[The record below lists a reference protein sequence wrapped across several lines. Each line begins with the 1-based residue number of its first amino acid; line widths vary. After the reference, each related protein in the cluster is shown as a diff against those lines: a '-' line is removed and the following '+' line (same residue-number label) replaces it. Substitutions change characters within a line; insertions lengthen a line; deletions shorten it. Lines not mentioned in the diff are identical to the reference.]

1 MRGFEHGDARDI
13 DAESLRMSA
22 DELGLGDAGYR
33 EVLEAA
39 PDAIVIVGGDG
50 RILFVNRQTERL
62 FGYAREELLGQ
73 LIEKLVPDRFRGH
86 HTSQRS
92 AYVASPRVRPMAAAL
107 ELYGLRKNASEFAA
121 EISLSPIDSTKERRV
136 IATIRDV
143 SERRRFERQRRDRDE
158 SEVTY
163 SGPRVLKWRELEL
176 DQARHRVFIAG
187 AELVLPPLEF
197 CLAVTL
203 LKSPGRSFTHAELLQ
218 LVWDAAPEV
227 EAPTVD
233 RHVRRLRELLGEYGQ
248 AIETMHGY
256 GYRWRLEA

>member
-1 MRGFEHGDARDI
+1 M
-13 DAESLRMSA
+13 

-62 FGYAREELLGQ
+62 FGYAREELLGE
-73 LIEKLVPDRFRGH
+73 LIEKLVPDRFRGQ
-86 HTSQRS
+86 HTSQRK
-92 AYVASPRVRPMAAAL
+92 AYAASPRVRPMAAAL
-107 ELYGLRKNASEFAA
+107 ELYGLRRDSTEFAA
-121 EISLSPIDSTKERRV
+121 EISLSPIDSTQGRRV

-143 SERRRFERQRRDRDE
+143 SERKRFERQRRDRE
-158 SEVTY
+158 ASLEHAPMPATSEVNY

-187 AELVLPPLEF
+187 VELVLPPLEY

-203 LKSPGRSFTHAELLQ
+203 LKSPGRSLSHAELVQ
-218 LVWDAAPEV
+218 VVWDGAPEV
-227 EAPTVD
+227 DAPIVD
-233 RHVRRLRELLGEYGQ
+233 KHVRRLRELLGEYGQ